1 VSRLEEI
8 TARLDE
14 LTRELNSGETDDER
28 AGDLTREAAEL
39 ANEAL
44 GELERRLRELAPDE

>member
-8 TARLDE
+8 SARLDE
-14 LTRELNSGETDDER
+14 LTRELEGGEIDDER
-28 AGDLTREAAEL
+28 AAALTREAAEL

-44 GELERRLRELAPDE
+44 GELERRLQELAPDE